1 MKITLSRTA
10 LAAIAA
16 TTFGLGATATSVDWM
31 HPAEAAPD
39 GQVRLL
45 AQAAPAPAPS
55 NGNLVSG
62 LPDFTAL
69 VDQTSASVVNISVIG
84 KAARMAINPNDP
96 MYEFFRRFGIPV
108 PQDPRGG
115 PGPGNGP
122 GNGQGQ
128 APRGIGSGFVISQD
142 GYILTN
148 AHVVSEAAEVTV
160 KFTDKRE
167 LKARVIGS
175 DKRTDVALIKV
186 EAKNLPAVRLGNAD
200 QVRVGEW
207 VAAIGAPF
215 GFENTV
221 TAGIVSAKSR
231 ALPDESLVPFI
242 QTDVAINPGN
252 SGGPLFNLNGEVI
265 GINSQIYSRTGG
277 FMGLSFAIPIDVAM
291 RVADQIKQ
299 FGRAK
304 HARLGLSIQPITRE
318 LADSFGLDRPRGA
331 LVANVEKEGPADRA
345 GMQAGDVVLSVD
357 GRDVADSFDLPKVI
371 GNLPP
376 GKAVKLKVWRQ
387 GAERTVTA
395 TLGEQGDAEAIA
407 RAEPGRDGQPA
418 RDRLGLV
425 VRPLSGGEAQQ
436 LGVNRGLIV
445 ADAGGPA
452 AQAGIQPGDAIL
464 AVNGQPVS
472 TAEELARLVERAKG
486 RVALL
491 IQRGDS
497 RLFVP
502 IRAG

>member
-1 MKITLSRTA
+1 MKIKLSRTA
-10 LAAIAA
+10 LAALTA
-16 TTFGLGATATSVDWM
+16 TAFGLGATATTVDWM
-31 HPAEAAPD
+31 RHAEAAAQSAPTP
-39 GQVRLL
+39 L
-45 AQAAPAPAPS
+45 AQVAPAAAPAAPP
-55 NGNLVSG
+55 LVSG

-69 VDQTSASVVNISVIG
+69 VERTAQSVVNISVVG
-84 KAARMAINPNDP
+84 KTPQRAAMNPNDP
-96 MYEFFRRFGIPV
+96 MFEFFRRFGIPV
-108 PQDPRGG
+108 PQNPQRGG
-115 PGPGNGP
+115 GETP
-122 GNGQGQ
+122 
-128 APRGIGSGFVISQD
+128 APRGIGSGFIISAD

-148 AHVVSEAAEVTV
+148 AHVVAEAAEVTV

-167 LKARVIGS
+167 YKAKVIGS
-175 DKRTDVALIKV
+175 DRRTDVALIKID
-186 EAKNLPAVRLGNAD
+186 AKNLPAVKLGNAD
-200 QVRVGEW
+200 TTRVGEW

-299 FGRAK
+299 YGRAK
-304 HARLGLSIQPITRE
+304 HARLGVSIQPITRE
-318 LADSFGLDRPRGA
+318 LADSFGLDRARGA
-331 LVANVEKEGPADRA
+331 LVANVEQGGPADKA
-345 GMQAGDVVLSVD
+345 GLQAGDVILSVD
-357 GRDVADSFDLPKVI
+357 GREVSDSFDLPKLI

-376 GKAVKLKVWRQ
+376 GKAVRMKVWRQ
-387 GAERTVTA
+387 GAERDLSA
-395 TLGEQGDAEAIA
+395 TLGEQSDSEVAALDDSS
-407 RAEPGRDGQPA
+407 RDNGPV
-418 RDRLGLV
+418 RDRIGLA
-425 VRPLSGGEAQQ
+425 VRPLTGAEAQQ
-436 LGVNRGLIV
+436 LGVSRGLVV
-445 ADAGGPA
+445 ADAGGVA
-452 AQAGIQPGDAIL
+452 AQAGIQKGDAIL
-464 AVNGQPVS
+464 AVNGQPVGS
-472 TAEELARLVERAKG
+472 ADELAKLLEKARG

-491 IQRGDS
+491 IQRGDN

>member
-1 MKITLSRTA
+1 MKMKLSRTA
-10 LAAIAA
+10 LAMLTVTA
-16 TTFGLGATATSVDWM
+16 FGLGATATTVEWLR
-31 HPAEAAPD
+31 HAEAAAPPS
-39 GQVRLL
+39 QPVQL
-45 AQAAPAPAPS
+45 AQAAPAPAQAANAP
-55 NGNLVSG
+55 LVTG
-62 LPDFTAL
+62 LPDFSSL
-69 VDQTSASVVNISVIG
+69 VEQTSPSVVNISVVG
-84 KAARMAINPNDP
+84 KVPQRAAMNPNDP
-96 MYEFFRRFGIPV
+96 MFEFFRRFGIPV
-108 PQDPRGG
+108 PQNPQRGG
-115 PGPGNGP
+115 GGAEAP
-122 GNGQGQ
+122 
-128 APRGIGSGFVISQD
+128 APRGIGSGFVISPD
-142 GYILTN
+142 GFILTN
-148 AHVVSEAAEVTV
+148 AHVVADAAEVTV

-167 LKARVIGS
+167 FKAKVIGS
-175 DKRTDVALIKV
+175 DRRTDVALIKID
-186 EAKNLPAVRLGNAD
+186 AKNLPAVKLGNPD
-200 QVRVGEW
+200 STRVGEW

-304 HARLGLSIQPITRE
+304 HARLGVSIQPVNRD
-318 LADSFGLDRPRGA
+318 LADSFGLDRARGA
-331 LVANVEKEGPADRA
+331 LVANVEQGGPADKA
-345 GMQAGDVVLSVD
+345 GLQAGDVILSVD
-357 GRDVADSFDLPKVI
+357 GRPVADSFDLPKVI

-376 GKAVKLKVWRQ
+376 GKSVKLKVWRQ
-387 GAERTVTA
+387 GAERDLSA
-395 TLGEQGDAEAIA
+395 ILGEQSDSEQVADASGGEGNAV
-407 RAEPGRDGQPA
+407 
-418 RDRLGLV
+418 RDRIGLA
-425 VRPLSGGEAQQ
+425 VRPLTGAEQQQ
-436 LGVNRGLIV
+436 LGVNRGVVV
-445 ADAGGPA
+445 ADVGGAA

-464 AVNGQPVS
+464 AVNGQPVGS
-472 TAEELARLVERAKG
+472 AEELARLVEKAKG

-491 IQRGDS
+491 VQRGDN

>member
-1 MKITLSRTA
+1 MKIKLSRTA
-10 LAAIAA
+10 LAALTA
-16 TTFGLGATATSVDWM
+16 TAFGLGATATTVDWM
-31 HPAEAAPD
+31 RHAEAAP
-39 GQVRLL
+39 QSKPVQI
-45 AQAAPAPAPS
+45 AQAATITAPTTAP
-55 NGNLVSG
+55 LVAG
-62 LPDFTAL
+62 LPDFSTL
-69 VDQTSASVVNISVIG
+69 VEQTSPSVVNISVIG
-84 KAARMAINPNDP
+84 KPSRVAVNPNDP
-96 MYEFFRRFGIPV
+96 MFEFFRRFGIPV
-108 PQDPRGG
+108 PQNPQRGG
-115 PGPGNGP
+115 EGP
-122 GNGQGQ
+122 
-128 APRGIGSGFVISQD
+128 APRGIGSGFVISPD

-148 AHVVSEAAEVTV
+148 AHVVADAAEVTV

-167 LKARVIGS
+167 YKAKVIGS
-175 DKRTDVALIKV
+175 DKRTDVALIKID
-186 EAKNLPAVRLGNAD
+186 AKNLPAVKLGNAD
-200 QVRVGEW
+200 STRVGEW

-304 HARLGLSIQPITRE
+304 HARLGVSIQPITRE
-318 LADSFGLDRPRGA
+318 LADSFGLDRARGA
-331 LVANVEKEGPADRA
+331 LVANVEQGGPADKA
-345 GMQAGDVVLSVD
+345 GLQAGDVILSVD
-357 GRDVADSFDLPKVI
+357 GRAVSDSFDLPKVI
-371 GNLPP
+371 GNLAP
-376 GKAVKLKVWRQ
+376 GKTVKMKVWRQ
-387 GAERTVTA
+387 GAERDLSA
-395 TLGEQGDAEAIA
+395 TLGEQSDSEVAALDEG
-407 RAEPGRDGQPA
+407 GRDSGPI
-418 RDRLGLV
+418 RDRLGLA
-425 VRPLSGGEAQQ
+425 VRPLTGAESQQ

-445 ADAGGPA
+445 ADAGGAA

-464 AVNGQPVS
+464 AVNGQPVGS
-472 TAEELARLVERAKG
+472 AEELARLVEKAKG
-486 RVALL
+486 RIALL
-491 IQRGDS
+491 IQRGDN

>member
-10 LAAIAA
+10 LAALAA
-16 TTFGLGATATSVDWM
+16 TAFGLGATATTTDWM
-31 HPAEAAPD
+31 SHAEAAPQ
-39 GQVRLL
+39 GKQTQL
-45 AQAAPAPAPS
+45 AQAVPAPAAGASAP
-55 NGNLVSG
+55 LVSG
-62 LPDFTAL
+62 LPDFTTL
-69 VDQTSASVVNISVIG
+69 VEQTSPSVVNISVVG
-84 KAARMAINPNDP
+84 KASRQTINPNDP
-96 MYEFFRRFGIPV
+96 MFEFFRRFGIPM
-108 PQDPRGG
+108 PQNPQRGG
-115 PGPGNGP
+115 E
-122 GNGQGQ
+122 GQQ
-128 APRGIGSGFVISQD
+128 VPRGIGSGFVISGD

-148 AHVVSEAAEVTV
+148 AHVVADAAEVTV

-167 LKARVIGS
+167 FKAKVIGS
-175 DKRTDVALIKV
+175 DKRTDVALIKI
-186 EAKNLPAVRLGNAD
+186 EAKNLPAVRLGNPD

-252 SGGPLFNLNGEVI
+252 SGGPLFNLSGEVI

-304 HARLGLSIQPITRE
+304 HARLGVSIQPITRD
-318 LADSFGLDRPRGA
+318 LADSFGMDRARGA
-331 LVANVEKEGPADRA
+331 LVASVEQGGPADRA
-345 GMQAGDVVLSVD
+345 GLQPGDVVLSVD

-376 GKAVKLKVWRQ
+376 GKAVRLKLWRQ
-387 GAERTVTA
+387 GAERELSV
-395 TLGEQGDAEAIA
+395 TLGEQTDTDAVAQNA
-407 RAEPGRDGQPA
+407 PGKDGSSP

-425 VRPLSGGEAQQ
+425 VRPLTGAESQQ
-436 LGVNRGLIV
+436 LGVNKGVIV
-445 ADAGGPA
+445 ADVDGPA
-452 AQAGIQPGDAIL
+452 AQAGIEPGDVIL
-464 AVNGQPVS
+464 AVNGRAVGS
-472 TAEELARLVERAKG
+472 AEDLAKLVEQARG

-491 IQRGDS
+491 VQRGDT

-502 IRAG
+502 IRVG

>member
-16 TTFGLGATATSVDWM
+16 TTFGLGATATTIDWM
-31 HPAEAAPD
+31 HKAQAAADSQPL
-39 GQVRLL
+39 LL
-45 AQAAPAPAPS
+45 AQAAPATAAAGT
-55 NGNLVSG
+55 GNLVTG
-62 LPDFTAL
+62 LPDFTTL
-69 VDQTSASVVNISVIG
+69 VDQTSASVVNISVVG
-84 KAARMAINPNDP
+84 KAAKSPAMNPNDP

-115 PGPGNGP
+115 QGP
-122 GNGQGQ
+122 GNGQGPT
-128 APRGIGSGFVISQD
+128 PRGIGSGFVISQD

-186 EAKNLPAVRLGNAD
+186 EAKNLPAVKLGNAD

-252 SGGPLFNLNGEVI
+252 SGGPLFNLKGEVI

-304 HARLGLSIQPITRE
+304 HARLGISIQPITRD
-318 LADSFGLDRPRGA
+318 LADSFGLDRARGA
-331 LVANVEKEGPADRA
+331 LVANVEKDGPADRA
-345 GMQAGDVVLSVD
+345 GLQPGDVVLAVD
-357 GRDVADSFDLPKVI
+357 GREVADSFDLPKVI

-376 GKAVKLKVWRQ
+376 GKPVKLKVWRQ

-395 TLGEQGDAEAIA
+395 TLGEQGDAEAVA
-407 RAEPGRDGQPA
+407 QTDPGRDAQPA

-425 VRPLSGGEAQQ
+425 VRPLTGGEAQQ
-436 LGVNRGLIV
+436 LGVNRGLV
-445 ADAGGPA
+445 VSDAAGPS

-464 AVNGQPVS
+464 AVNGQPVGS
-472 TAEELARLVERAKG
+472 AEELARLVERAKG

-491 IQRGDS
+491 IQRGDN

>member
-1 MKITLSRTA
+1 MNITLSRTA
-10 LAAIAA
+10 LAVIAA
-16 TTFGLGATATSVDWM
+16 TTFGLGTTATTVDWL
-31 HPAEAAPD
+31 HKAEAAPD
-39 GQVRLL
+39 GKPLQL
-45 AQAAPAPAPS
+45 AQATQAAPTISPATP
-55 NGNLVSG
+55 GNLVSG
-62 LPDFTAL
+62 LPDFAAL

-84 KAARMAINPNDP
+84 KAVKTAINPNDP

-115 PGPGNGP
+115 QGP

-128 APRGIGSGFVISQD
+128 TPRGIGSGFVISQD

-148 AHVVSEAAEVTV
+148 AHVVADAAEVTV

-175 DKRTDVALIKV
+175 DRRTDVALIKV
-186 EAKNLPAVRLGNAD
+186 EAKNLPEVRLGNAD

-252 SGGPLFNLNGEVI
+252 SGGPLFNLKGEVI

-304 HARLGLSIQPITRE
+304 HARLGISIQPITRE
-318 LADSFGLDRPRGA
+318 LADSFGLDRTRGA
-331 LVANVEKEGPADRA
+331 LVANVDKDGPADRA
-345 GMQAGDVVLSVD
+345 GLQAGDVVLSVD
-357 GRDVADSFDLPKVI
+357 GRDVVDSFDLPKVI

-387 GAERTVTA
+387 GAERSVTA
-395 TLGEQGDAEAIA
+395 TLGEQGDAEVVAQ
-407 RAEPGRDGQPA
+407 AEPDQDAGPV
-418 RDRLGLV
+418 RDRLGLA
-425 VRPLSGGEAQQ
+425 VRPLSGSESQQ
-436 LGVNRGLIV
+436 LGVNRGLLV
-445 ADAGGPA
+445 ADASGPA

-464 AVNGQPVS
+464 AVNGQPVGS
-472 TAEELARLVERAKG
+472 AEELARLVERAKG

-491 IQRGDS
+491 IQRGGN

-502 IRAG
+502 IRTG

>member
-1 MKITLSRTA
+1 MKITLSRTT
-10 LAAIAA
+10 LAAVAA
-16 TTFGLGATATSVDWM
+16 TTFGLGATATTTDWLSR
-31 HPAEAAPD
+31 AEAAASSKP
-39 GQVRLL
+39 VMVT
-45 AQAAPAPAPS
+45 QAASPQAGS
-55 NGNLVSG
+55 GNLVSG
-62 LPDFTAL
+62 LPDFSAL
-69 VDQTSASVVNISVIG
+69 VEQTSASVVNISVVG
-84 KAARMAINPNDP
+84 KTARTTINPNDP

-108 PQDPRGG
+108 PQTPQR
-115 PGPGNGP
+115 NGESP
-122 GNGQGQ
+122 V
-128 APRGIGSGFVISQD
+128 PRGIGSGFVISED

-148 AHVVSEAAEVTV
+148 AHVVAEAAEVTV

-167 LKARVIGS
+167 FKARVIGS

-186 EAKNLPAVRLGNAD
+186 EAKNLPAVRLGNAE
-200 QVRVGEW
+200 QIRVGEW

-252 SGGPLFNLNGEVI
+252 SGGPLFNLKGEVI

-299 FGRAK
+299 YGRAK
-304 HARLGLSIQPITRE
+304 HARLGISIQPITRE
-318 LADSFGLDRPRGA
+318 LADSFGLDRTRGA
-331 LVANVEKEGPADRA
+331 LVANVEPGGPADRA

-357 GRDVADSFDLPKVI
+357 GREVADSFDLPKVI

-376 GKAVKLKVWRQ
+376 GKPVKLKVWRQ
-387 GAERTVTA
+387 GAERNLTA
-395 TLGEQGDAEAIA
+395 TLGEQSDGEVVAQNDAGKDSG
-407 RAEPGRDGQPA
+407 PV

-425 VRPLSGGEAQQ
+425 VRPLSGSEAQQ
-436 LGVNRGLIV
+436 LGVSRGLIV
-445 ADAGGPA
+445 ADVAGPA

-464 AVNGQPVS
+464 AVNGQPVGS
-472 TAEELARLVERAKG
+472 AEEMARLVERAKG
-486 RVALL
+486 RLALL
-491 IQRGDS
+491 IQRGDA

-502 IRAG
+502 IRLG

>member
-1 MKITLSRTA
+1 MKITVSRTA

-16 TTFGLGATATSVDWM
+16 TTFGLGATATTVDWM
-31 HPAEAAPD
+31 HKAEAAAD
-39 GQVRLL
+39 GKPVQL
-45 AQAAPAPAPS
+45 AQAAPAIAPATS
-55 NGNLVSG
+55 GNLVTG

-69 VDQTSASVVNISVIG
+69 VEQTSASVVNISVVG
-84 KAARMAINPNDP
+84 KVSKAAINPNDP

-108 PQDPRGG
+108 PQDPQRGG
-115 PGPGNGP
+115 PGA
-122 GNGQGQ
+122 GQGQ

-167 LKARVIGS
+167 FKARVIGS

-200 QVRVGEW
+200 QIRVGEW

-252 SGGPLFNLNGEVI
+252 SGGPLFNLKGEVI

-318 LADSFGLDRPRGA
+318 LADSFGLDRARGA
-331 LVANVEKEGPADRA
+331 LVANVEPGGPADRA

-357 GRDVADSFDLPKVI
+357 GREVADSFDLPKVI

-387 GAERTVTA
+387 GAERDVTA
-395 TLGEQGDAEAIA
+395 TLGEQVDTEALAESDPA
-407 RAEPGRDGQPA
+407 REASPV
-418 RDRLGLV
+418 RDRLGLA
-425 VRPLSGGEAQQ
+425 VRPLSGSESQQ
-436 LGVNRGLIV
+436 LGVTRGVIV
-445 ADAGGPA
+445 ADVGGPA

-464 AVNGQPVS
+464 AVNGQPVG
-472 TAEELARLVERAKG
+472 TAEELARLVERARG

-491 IQRGDS
+491 IQRGAN

-502 IRAG
+502 IRVG

>member
-1 MKITLSRTA
+1 MKVNLSRTT
-10 LAAIAA
+10 LAAVAA
-16 TTFGLGATATSVDWM
+16 TAFGLGATATTVDWM
-31 HPAEAAPD
+31 HRAEAAP
-39 GQVRLL
+39 QVKPAVL
-45 AQAAPAPAPS
+45 AQATTAAPRVES
-55 NGNLVSG
+55 GNLVTG
-62 LPDFTAL
+62 LPDFSNL
-69 VDQTSASVVNISVIG
+69 VEQTSASVVNISVVG
-84 KAARMAINPNDP
+84 KTSRTTINPNDP
-96 MYEFFRRFGIPV
+96 TYEFFRRFGIPI
-108 PQDPRGG
+108 PQDPQRGG
-115 PGPGNGP
+115 PGQGP
-122 GNGQGQ
+122 GQ

-186 EAKNLPAVRLGNAD
+186 EARNLPAVRLGNAD
-200 QVRVGEW
+200 QIRVGEW

-252 SGGPLFNLNGEVI
+252 SGGPLFNLRGEVI

-304 HARLGLSIQPITRE
+304 HARLGISIQPITRD
-318 LADSFGLDRPRGA
+318 LADSFGLDRTRGA
-331 LVANVEKEGPADRA
+331 LVANVEPGSPADRA
-345 GMQAGDVVLSVD
+345 GVQAGDVVLSVD
-357 GRDVADSFDLPKVI
+357 GREVADSYDLPKVI

-376 GKAVKLKVWRQ
+376 GKAVRLKVWRQ
-387 GAERTVTA
+387 GAERDVTA
-395 TLGEQGDAEAIA
+395 TLGEQADAEAVA
-407 RAEPGRDGQPA
+407 QNDQERDASPV
-418 RDRLGLV
+418 RDRIGLV
-425 VRPLSGGEAQQ
+425 VRPLSGSEARQ
-436 LGVNRGLIV
+436 LGVSRGLIV
-445 ADAGGPA
+445 GDADGPA

-464 AVNGQPVS
+464 AVNGQPVGS
-472 TAEELARLVERAKG
+472 AEELAKLLERAKG
-486 RVALL
+486 RIALL
-491 IQRGDS
+491 IQRGEN

-502 IRAG
+502 IRIG

>member
-10 LAAIAA
+10 LAALAA
-16 TTFGLGATATSVDWM
+16 TAFGLGATATTIDWM
-31 HPAEAAPD
+31 GHAEAAPQ
-39 GQVRLL
+39 GKPTQL
-45 AQAAPAPAPS
+45 AQAAPAPSAAASAP
-55 NGNLVSG
+55 LVSG
-62 LPDFTAL
+62 LPDFTTL
-69 VDQTSASVVNISVIG
+69 VEQTSPSVVNISVVG
-84 KAARMAINPNDP
+84 KASRQTINPNDP
-96 MYEFFRRFGIPV
+96 MFEFFRRFGIPM
-108 PQDPRGG
+108 PQNPQRGG
-115 PGPGNGP
+115 E
-122 GNGQGQ
+122 GQQ
-128 APRGIGSGFVISQD
+128 VPRGIGSGFIISGD

-148 AHVVSEAAEVTV
+148 AHVVADAAEVTV

-167 LKARVIGS
+167 FKAKVIGS
-175 DKRTDVALIKV
+175 DKRTDVALIKI
-186 EAKNLPAVRLGNAD
+186 EAKNLPAVRLGNPD

-252 SGGPLFNLNGEVI
+252 SGGPLFNLSGEVI

-304 HARLGLSIQPITRE
+304 HARLGVSIQPITRD
-318 LADSFGLDRPRGA
+318 LADSFGMDRARGA
-331 LVANVEKEGPADRA
+331 LVASVEQGGPADRA
-345 GMQAGDVVLSVD
+345 GLQPGDVVLSVD

-376 GKAVKLKVWRQ
+376 GKAVRLKLWRQ
-387 GAERTVTA
+387 GAERELSV
-395 TLGEQGDAEAIA
+395 TLGEQSDGEAVA
-407 RAEPGRDGQPA
+407 QGTPGKDGTSS

-425 VRPLSGGEAQQ
+425 VRPLTGAESQQ
-436 LGVNRGLIV
+436 LGVNRGVVV
-445 ADAGGPA
+445 ADVDGPA
-452 AQAGIQPGDAIL
+452 AQAGIEPGDVIL
-464 AVNGQPVS
+464 AVNGRAVGS
-472 TAEELARLVERAKG
+472 AEELAKLVEQARG

-491 IQRGDS
+491 VQRGDT

-502 IRAG
+502 IRVG

>member
-10 LAAIAA
+10 LAALAA
-16 TTFGLGATATSVDWM
+16 TAFGLGATATTSNWM
-31 HPAEAAPD
+31 SLAEAAPQ
-39 GQVRLL
+39 GKPAQL
-45 AQAAPAPAPS
+45 AQAAPAPAAALPAP
-55 NGNLVSG
+55 LVSG
-62 LPDFTAL
+62 LPDFTTL
-69 VDQTSASVVNISVIG
+69 VEQTSPSVVNISVVG
-84 KAARMAINPNDP
+84 KASRQTLNPNDP
-96 MYEFFRRFGIPV
+96 MFEFFRRFGIPM
-108 PQDPRGG
+108 PQNPQRGG
-115 PGPGNGP
+115 E
-122 GNGQGQ
+122 GQQ
-128 APRGIGSGFVISQD
+128 VPRGIGSGFIISGD

-148 AHVVSEAAEVTV
+148 AHVVAEAAEVTV

-167 LKARVIGS
+167 FKAKVIGS
-175 DKRTDVALIKV
+175 DKRTDVALIKI
-186 EAKNLPAVRLGNAD
+186 EAKNLPAVKLGNPD
-200 QVRVGEW
+200 LVRVGEW

-304 HARLGLSIQPITRE
+304 HARLGVSIQPITRD
-318 LADSFGLDRPRGA
+318 LADSFGMDRIRGA
-331 LVANVEKEGPADRA
+331 LVASVEQGGPADRA
-345 GMQAGDVVLSVD
+345 GLQPGDVVLAVD

-376 GKAVKLKVWRQ
+376 GKAVKLKLWRQ
-387 GAERTVTA
+387 GSERELSV
-395 TLGEQGDAEAIA
+395 TLGEQTDSDAVAQNA
-407 RAEPGRDGQPA
+407 PGKDGTSS

-425 VRPLSGGEAQQ
+425 VRPLTGSESQQ
-436 LGVNRGLIV
+436 LGVNRGVVV
-445 ADAGGPA
+445 ADVDGPA
-452 AQAGIQPGDAIL
+452 AQAGIEPGD
-464 AVNGQPVS
+464 V
-472 TAEELARLVERAKG
+472 
-486 RVALL
+486 
-491 IQRGDS
+491 
-497 RLFVP
+497 
-502 IRAG
+502 